1 MEIRRFA
8 NNETFIQNIIRSID
22 NNDNNYRNNYAV
34 FNRYFNE
41 KMDETN
47 NPVVAIEFA
56 KEKLAETVKR
66 RNTRDEVREEKGI
79 VKEPTLRDLQKE
91 TSAIN
96 AERKEK
102 RRQEIMSLIRAKSG
116 YEDEETLKLLYRK
129 FIGSKRANN
138 LSDISTVDRVVHQ
151 YKEYLERNSPKEE
164 PEPIVHTQADLEKAK
179 RIIEYLDPK
188 NKTKNF
194 TLFERY
200 MDKGKNIQEA
210 FFIIQD
216 LIKYRQ
222 FLKDNN
228 IPVNATTLRIF
239 ETYGENLEKAQE
251 VASKWV
257 SERSMPLESKVLQ
270 PKKGVD
276 SKENDV
282 MVEYNGQN
290 IPLHRIIKKL
300 YGGSTLGKLQKAY
313 SSIKSFIFDKGYSL
327 DEAIARNN
335 REDAMYS
342 KKAMFK
348 EQFPEDPEQ
357 AMMIFESYYIDE
369 GMTFE
374 EALERTKQDIY
385 GNQRTS
391 AKYKIRI
398 K

>member
-1 MEIRRFA
+1 MEIKRFA

-22 NNDNNYRNNYAV
+22 NNENNYRRNYSA

-56 KEKLAETVKR
+56 KEKLADIVKR
-66 RNTRDEVREEKGI
+66 RNIRDKVKEEKGI
-79 VKEPTLRDLQKE
+79 VKEPSLHDLQKE
-91 TSAIN
+91 TSALN

-102 RRQEIMSLIRAKSG
+102 RRQEIMSLIKAKSG
-116 YEDEETLKLLYRK
+116 YEDEETLKLLYKK
-129 FIGSKRANN
+129 FVGSKRANN
-138 LSDISTVDRVVHQ
+138 LSDVSTVDRVVHQ
-151 YKEYLERNSPKEE
+151 YKEQQERNSPKEE
-164 PEPIVHTQADLEKAK
+164 PAPIVHTQADLEKAK
-179 RIIEYLDPK
+179 RIIRYLDPK
-188 NKTKNF
+188 NKERNIF
-194 TLFERY
+194 LFGRY
-200 MDKGKNIQEA
+200 MEKGKNIQEA

-239 ETYGENLEKAQE
+239 ESYGENLEKAKE
-251 VASKWV
+251 VASSWV

-270 PKKGVD
+270 PKKGVE

-282 MVEYNGQN
+282 IVEYNGEK
-290 IPLHRIIKKL
+290 IPLARIIQRL
-300 YGGSTLGKLQKAY
+300 YRGSALIRLQKYY
-313 SSIKSFIFDKGYSL
+313 STIKNLIFDKGYSL
-327 DEAIARNN
+327 DEAVARNN
-335 REDAMYS
+335 REES
-342 KKAMFK
+342 IFTSRQMFK
-348 EQFPEDPEQ
+348 DQFPEDPEQ
-357 AMMIFESYYIDE
+357 AMMIFESYYVDE

-374 EALERTKQDIY
+374 KALERTKQDIY
-385 GNQRTS
+385 GNRRTS